1 MPPSSCLPPLCSTA
15 QIFVLFVSDLMA
27 SSLTEYGHAW
37 GMQGRAISPAL
48 QTVSQQ
54 QTKSKRLVRTMPEHR
69 DEVNQFLF
77 LIVTAQSYS
86 QAEMKMKTRPDLYM
100 F

>member
-1 MPPSSCLPPLCSTA
+1 
-15 QIFVLFVSDLMA
+15 MA

-37 GMQGRAISPAL
+37 GMA
-48 QTVSQQ
+48 Q
-54 QTKSKRLVRTMPEHR
+54 QTKSKSLVRTMPEHR

-86 QAEMKMKTRPDLYM
+86 QAEMKIKTRPDLYM